1 VCLHYSVA
9 LSQLNVAD
17 INFNAS
23 SIIAVVDQEACVII
37 HSVHV
42 VHLVMFLSG
51 SQHVAGHTV
60 RATIQGQAL

>member
-1 VCLHYSVA
+1 VA

-37 HSVHV
+37 DG
-42 VHLVMFLSG
+42 VHLAMFVSG
-51 SQHVAGHTV
+51 SQHIAGHSV
-60 RATIQGQAL
+60 RAAIQEQAL